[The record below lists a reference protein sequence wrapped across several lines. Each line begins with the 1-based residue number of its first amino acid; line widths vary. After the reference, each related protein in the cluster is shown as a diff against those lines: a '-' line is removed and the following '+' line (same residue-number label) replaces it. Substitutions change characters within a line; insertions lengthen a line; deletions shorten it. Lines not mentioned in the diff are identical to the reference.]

1 MNIPKKIHQ
10 IWIGPKVFPEKYVE
24 MTANMKAM
32 HPDWEYKLWSHDEI
46 FNDLYADD
54 IYLQAYIKEPET
66 FKWAFITDRI
76 KLLLLKDFGGVYIDV
91 DAKYVKS
98 FDIVMDKLEEKHT
111 FFAGMKTY
119 DVQYSLI
126 ECAVYGA
133 APNSRLINLCLDF
146 YQDTRW
152 AHGCMD
158 FSNVVIQ
165 NLEDD
170 ALLLNS
176 KYFYSFEEFEQTIV
190 LHEPEDIRLHSHS
203 EENSIK
209 EEY

>member
-10 IWIGPKVFPEKYVE
+10 IWIGPRVLPEKYVE

-32 HPDWEYKLWSHDEI
+32 HPGWEYKLWTHDEL
-46 FNDLYADD
+46 FNDRYADD
-54 IYLQAYIKEPET
+54 IYLQAYLKEPDT
-66 FKWAFITDRI
+66 FRWAFIADRI
-76 KLLLLKDFGGVYIDV
+76 KLLLLRDFGGVYVDV
-91 DAKYVKS
+91 DAKYIKS
-98 FDIVMDKLEEKHT
+98 FDVVMDKLEERHT

-119 DVQYSLI
+119 DVQSSLI

-158 FSNVVIQ
+158 FSNVIVH

-170 ALLLNS
+170 ALLLSS
-176 KYFYSFEEFEQTIV
+176 KYFYAFEEYEETIV
-190 LHEPEDIRLHSHS
+190 LHEPEDIRLYSHS
-203 EENSIK
+203 DENNAK

>member
-10 IWIGPKVFPEKYVE
+10 IWIGPRVLPEKYVE
-24 MTANMKAM
+24 MTANMEAM
-32 HPDWEYKLWSHDEI
+32 HPDWEYKLWTHDEL
-46 FNDLYADD
+46 FNDRYADD
-54 IYLQAYIKEPET
+54 IYLQAYIKEPDT
-66 FKWAFITDRI
+66 FRWAFIADRI
-76 KLLLLKDFGGVYIDV
+76 KLLLLRDFGGVYVDV
-91 DAKYVKS
+91 DAKYIKS
-98 FDIVMDKLEEKHT
+98 FDVVMDKLEEKHT

-119 DVQYSLI
+119 DVQSSLI

-133 APNSRLINLCLDF
+133 APNSRLINLCLDY

-158 FSNVVIQ
+158 FSNVIVH

-170 ALLLNS
+170 ALLLSS
-176 KYFYSFEEFEQTIV
+176 KYFYAFEEYEETIV
-190 LHEPEDIRLHSHS
+190 LHEPEDIRLYSHS
-203 EENSIK
+203 DENNAK

>member
-10 IWIGPKVFPEKYVE
+10 IWIGPRVLPEKYVE

-32 HPDWEYKLWSHDEI
+32 HPDWEYRLWTHEEI

-54 IYLQAYIKEPET
+54 IYLQAYIKDPKT

-76 KLLLLKDFGGVYIDV
+76 KLLLLRDFGGVYIDV
-91 DAKYVKS
+91 DAKYIKS
-98 FDIVMDKLEEKHT
+98 FDAVMEKLEEKHT

-119 DVQYSLI
+119 NEQSSLI

-158 FSNVVIQ
+158 FSNVIVH
-165 NLEDD
+165 NLEND

-190 LHEPEDIRLHSHS
+190 LHEPEEIRLHSHS

>member
-10 IWIGPKVFPEKYVE
+10 IWIGPRVLPEKYVE
-24 MTANMKAM
+24 MTADMKAM
-32 HPDWEYKLWSHDEI
+32 HPDWEYKLWTHDEL
-46 FNDLYADD
+46 FNDRYADD
-54 IYLQAYIKEPET
+54 IYLQAYLKEPDT
-66 FKWAFITDRI
+66 FRWAFIADRI
-76 KLLLLKDFGGVYIDV
+76 KLLLLRDFGGVYVDV
-91 DAKYVKS
+91 DAKYIKS
-98 FDIVMDKLEEKHT
+98 FDVVMDKLEERHT

-119 DVQYSLI
+119 DVQSSLI

-158 FSNVVIQ
+158 FSNVIVH

-170 ALLLNS
+170 ALLLSS
-176 KYFYSFEEFEQTIV
+176 KYFYSFEEFEETIV
-190 LHEPEDIRLHSHS
+190 LHEPEDIRLYSHS
-203 EENSIK
+203 DENNAK

>member
-32 HPDWEYKLWSHDEI
+32 HPDWEYKLWTHDEL
-46 FNDLYADD
+46 FNDRYADD
-54 IYLQAYIKEPET
+54 IYLQAYLKEPDT
-66 FKWAFITDRI
+66 FRWAFIADRI
-76 KLLLLKDFGGVYIDV
+76 KLLLLRDFGGVYVDV
-91 DAKYVKS
+91 DAKYIKS
-98 FDIVMDKLEEKHT
+98 FDVVMDKLEERHT

-119 DVQYSLI
+119 DVQSSLI

-158 FSNVVIQ
+158 FSNVIVH

-170 ALLLNS
+170 ALLLSS
-176 KYFYSFEEFEQTIV
+176 KYFYSFEEFEETIV
-190 LHEPEDIRLHSHS
+190 LHEPEDIRLYSHS
-203 EENSIK
+203 DENNAK

>member
-10 IWIGPKVFPEKYVE
+10 IWIGPRVLPEKYVE
-24 MTANMKAM
+24 ITANMEAM
-32 HPDWEYKLWSHDEI
+32 HPDWEYKLWTHDEL
-46 FNDLYADD
+46 FNDRYADD
-54 IYLQAYIKEPET
+54 IYLQAYIKEPDT
-66 FKWAFITDRI
+66 FRWAFIADRI
-76 KLLLLKDFGGVYIDV
+76 KLLLLRDFGGVYVDV
-91 DAKYVKS
+91 DAKYIKS
-98 FDIVMDKLEEKHT
+98 FDVVMDKLEEKHT

-119 DVQYSLI
+119 DVQSSLI

-133 APNSRLINLCLDF
+133 APNSRLINLCLDY

-158 FSNVVIQ
+158 FSNVIVH

-170 ALLLNS
+170 ALLLSS
-176 KYFYSFEEFEQTIV
+176 KYFYAFEEYEETIV
-190 LHEPEDIRLHSHS
+190 LHEPEDIRLYSHS
-203 EENSIK
+203 DENNAK

>member
-1 MNIPKKIHQ
+1 MKIPKKIHQ
-10 IWIGPKVFPEKYVE
+10 IWIGTRDLPEKYIE
-24 MTANMKAM
+24 MTSKMKEM
-32 HPDWEYKLWSHDEI
+32 HPEWEYKLWSHKDI
-46 FNDLYADD
+46 FEDLYKDD
-54 IYLQAYIKEPET
+54 IFLNAYLEDPET

-76 KLLLLKDFGGVYIDV
+76 KLLLLRDFGGVYIDV
-91 DAKYVKS
+91 DAKYIKS
-98 FDIVMDKLEEKHT
+98 FDIVMDKLEDQHT
-111 FFAGMKTY
+111 FFAGLKTF
-119 DVQYSLI
+119 DVQSSLI

-158 FSNVVIQ
+158 FSNIIIH

-176 KYFYSFEEFEQTIV
+176 KYFYSFEEFDQTIV
-190 LHEPEDIRLHSHS
+190 LHEPEEIRLHSHS
-203 EENSIK
+203 EENSKK
-209 EEY
+209 EQY

>member
-10 IWIGPKVFPEKYVE
+10 IWIGPRVLPEKYVE
-24 MTANMKAM
+24 MTANMEAM
-32 HPDWEYKLWSHDEI
+32 HPDWEYKLWTHDEL
-46 FNDLYADD
+46 FNDRYADD
-54 IYLQAYIKEPET
+54 IYLQAYLKEPDT
-66 FKWAFITDRI
+66 FRWAFIADRI
-76 KLLLLKDFGGVYIDV
+76 KLLLLRDFGGVYVDV
-91 DAKYVKS
+91 DAKYIKS
-98 FDIVMDKLEEKHT
+98 FDVVMDKLEERHT

-119 DVQYSLI
+119 DVQSSLI

-158 FSNVVIQ
+158 FSNVIVH

-170 ALLLNS
+170 ALLLSS
-176 KYFYSFEEFEQTIV
+176 KYFYSFEEFEETIV
-190 LHEPEDIRLHSHS
+190 LHEPEDIRLYSHS
-203 EENSIK
+203 DENNAK

>member
-10 IWIGPKVFPEKYVE
+10 IWIGPDELPQKYVD
-24 MTANMKAM
+24 MTNNMSDM
-32 HPDWEYKLWSHDEI
+32 HPDWEYKLWTHEEI
-46 FNDLYADD
+46 FNDRYADD
-54 IYLQAYIKEPET
+54 EYLQAYIKEPET

-76 KLLLLKDFGGVYIDV
+76 KLLLLRDFGGVYADV

-98 FDIVMDKLEEKHT
+98 FDLVMDKLEEKHT
-111 FFAGMKTY
+111 FFAGLKTF
-119 DVQYSLI
+119 DVQSSLI
-126 ECAVYGA
+126 ECAIYGA

-158 FSNVVIQ
+158 FSNVITH

-190 LHEPEDIRLHSHS
+190 LHEPEDIRLFSHKD
-203 EENSIK
+203 NN
-209 EEY
+209 

>member
-10 IWIGPKVFPEKYVE
+10 IWIGPRVLPEKYVE

-32 HPDWEYKLWSHDEI
+32 HPDWEYKLWTHDEL
-46 FNDLYADD
+46 FNDRYADD
-54 IYLQAYIKEPET
+54 IYLQAYLKEPDT
-66 FKWAFITDRI
+66 FRWAFIADRI
-76 KLLLLKDFGGVYIDV
+76 KLLLLRDFGGVYVDV
-91 DAKYVKS
+91 DAKYIKS
-98 FDIVMDKLEEKHT
+98 FDVVMDKLEERHT

-119 DVQYSLI
+119 DVQSSLI

-158 FSNVVIQ
+158 FSNVIVH

-170 ALLLNS
+170 ALLLSS
-176 KYFYSFEEFEQTIV
+176 KYFYGFEEFEETIV
-190 LHEPEDIRLHSHS
+190 LHEPEDIRLYSHS
-203 EENSIK
+203 DENNAK

>member
-10 IWIGPKVFPEKYVE
+10 IWIGPRVLPEKYVE

-32 HPDWEYKLWSHDEI
+32 HPDWEYKLWTHDEL
-46 FNDLYADD
+46 FNDRYADD
-54 IYLQAYIKEPET
+54 IYLQAYLKEPDT
-66 FKWAFITDRI
+66 FRWAFIADRI
-76 KLLLLKDFGGVYIDV
+76 KLLLLRDFGGVYVDV
-91 DAKYVKS
+91 DAKYIKS
-98 FDIVMDKLEEKHT
+98 FDVVMDKLEERHT

-119 DVQYSLI
+119 DVQSSLI

-158 FSNVVIQ
+158 FSNVIVH

-170 ALLLNS
+170 ALLLSS
-176 KYFYSFEEFEQTIV
+176 KYFYAFEEFEETIV
-190 LHEPEDIRLHSHS
+190 LHEPEDIRLYSHS
-203 EENSIK
+203 DENNAK

>member
-10 IWIGPKVFPEKYVE
+10 IWIGPRVLPEKYVE

-32 HPDWEYKLWSHDEI
+32 HPDWEYKLWTHDEL
-46 FNDLYADD
+46 FYDRYADD
-54 IYLQAYIKEPET
+54 IYLQAYLKEPDT
-66 FKWAFITDRI
+66 FRWAFIADRI
-76 KLLLLKDFGGVYIDV
+76 KLLLLRDFGGVYVDV
-91 DAKYVKS
+91 DAKYIKS
-98 FDIVMDKLEEKHT
+98 FDVVMDKLEERHT

-119 DVQYSLI
+119 DVQSSLI

-158 FSNVVIQ
+158 FSNVIVH

-170 ALLLNS
+170 ALLLSS
-176 KYFYSFEEFEQTIV
+176 KYFYAFEEYEETIV
-190 LHEPEDIRLHSHS
+190 LHEPEDIRLYSHS
-203 EENSIK
+203 DENNAK

>member
-10 IWIGPKVFPEKYVE
+10 IWIGPRVLPEKYVE
-24 MTANMKAM
+24 MTANMEAM
-32 HPDWEYKLWSHDEI
+32 HPDWEYKLWTHDEI
-46 FNDLYADD
+46 FNDRYADD
-54 IYLQAYIKEPET
+54 IYLQAYIKEPDT
-66 FKWAFITDRI
+66 FRWAFIADRI
-76 KLLLLKDFGGVYIDV
+76 KLLLLRDFGGVYVDV
-91 DAKYVKS
+91 DAKYMKS
-98 FDIVMDKLEEKHT
+98 FDVVMDKLEERHT

-119 DVQYSLI
+119 DVQSSLI

-158 FSNVVIQ
+158 FSNVIVHH
-165 NLEDD
+165 LEDD
-170 ALLLNS
+170 ALLLSS
-176 KYFYSFEEFEQTIV
+176 KYFYSFQEYEETIV
-190 LHEPEDIRLHSHS
+190 LHEPEDIRLYSHS
-203 EENSIK
+203 DENNAK

>member
-10 IWIGPKVFPEKYVE
+10 IWIGPRVLPEKYVE
-24 MTANMKAM
+24 MTADMEAM

-46 FNDLYADD
+46 FNDLYAND

-76 KLLLLKDFGGVYIDV
+76 KLLLLRDFGGVYIDV
-91 DAKYVKS
+91 DAKPVKS
-98 FDIVMDKLEEKHT
+98 FDVVMDKLEDKHT
-111 FFAGMKTY
+111 FFAGMKTF
-119 DVQYSLI
+119 DVQSSLI

-158 FSNVVIQ
+158 FSNIIIH

-176 KYFYSFEEFEQTIV
+176 KYFYSFEESEQTIV
-190 LHEPEDIRLHSHS
+190 LHEPEDIRLYSHS

>member
-10 IWIGPKVFPEKYVE
+10 IWIGPKVCQKFGEE
-24 MTANMKAM
+24 MEAM
-32 HPDWEYKLWSHDEI
+32 HPDWEYKLWTHDEI
-46 FNDLYADD
+46 FNQQYKDD
-54 IYLQAYIKEPET
+54 PFLQAYIKEPET

-76 KLLLLKDFGGVYIDV
+76 KLLLLRDFGGVYIDV
-91 DAKYVKS
+91 DAKYMKP
-98 FDIVMDKLEEKHT
+98 FDIVMDKLEDKHT

-119 DVQYSLI
+119 NEQSSLI
-126 ECAVYGA
+126 ECAVYGS

-158 FSNVVIQ
+158 FSNVIVH

-203 EENSIK
+203 EENCNSGINK
-209 EEY
+209 

>member
-10 IWIGPKVFPEKYVE
+10 IWIGPRVLPEKYVE

-32 HPDWEYKLWSHDEI
+32 HPGWEYKLWTHDEL
-46 FNDLYADD
+46 FNDRYADD
-54 IYLQAYIKEPET
+54 IYLQAYLKEPDT
-66 FKWAFITDRI
+66 FRWAFIADRI
-76 KLLLLKDFGGVYIDV
+76 KLLLLRDFGGVYVDV
-91 DAKYVKS
+91 DAKYIKS
-98 FDIVMDKLEEKHT
+98 FDVVMDKLEERHT

-119 DVQYSLI
+119 DVQSSLI

-158 FSNVVIQ
+158 FSNVIVH

-170 ALLLNS
+170 ALLLSS
-176 KYFYSFEEFEQTIV
+176 KYFYSFEEFEETIV
-190 LHEPEDIRLHSHS
+190 LHEPEDIRLYSHS
-203 EENSIK
+203 DENNAK

>member
-10 IWIGPKVFPEKYVE
+10 IWIGHRALPEKYVE
-24 MTANMKAM
+24 MTKEMEAM
-32 HPDWEYKLWSHDEI
+32 HPDWDYKLWSHDEI
-46 FNDLYADD
+46 FNDLYKDD
-54 IYLQAYIKEPET
+54 IFLKAYLEDADT
-66 FKWAFITDRI
+66 FKWAFIADRI
-76 KLLLLKDFGGVYIDV
+76 KLLLLRDFGGVYADV
-91 DAKYVKS
+91 DAKPIRP
-98 FDIVMDKLEEKHT
+98 FDLVLDKLNKEHT

-119 DVQYSLI
+119 DVQSSLI
-126 ECAVYGA
+126 ECAIYGA

-158 FSNVVIQ
+158 FSNIIIH

-170 ALLLNS
+170 ALLLSS
-176 KYFYSFEEFEQTIV
+176 KYFYAFEEYEETIV
-190 LHEPEDIRLHSHS
+190 LHEPEDIRLYSHS
-203 EENSIK
+203 DENNAK

>member
-10 IWIGPKVFPEKYVE
+10 IWIGPDELPQKYVD
-24 MTANMKAM
+24 MTNNMRDM
-32 HPDWEYKLWSHDEI
+32 HPDWEYKLWTHEEI
-46 FNDLYADD
+46 FNDRYADD
-54 IYLQAYIKEPET
+54 EYLQAYIKEPET

-76 KLLLLKDFGGVYIDV
+76 KLLLLRDFGGVYADV

-98 FDIVMDKLEEKHT
+98 FDLVMDKLEEKHT
-111 FFAGMKTY
+111 FFAGLKTF
-119 DVQYSLI
+119 DVQSSLI
-126 ECAVYGA
+126 ECAIYGA

-158 FSNVVIQ
+158 FSNVITH

-190 LHEPEDIRLHSHS
+190 LHEPEDIRLFSHKD
-203 EENSIK
+203 NN
-209 EEY
+209 

>member
-10 IWIGPKVFPEKYVE
+10 IWIGPKILPEKYVE
-24 MTANMKAM
+24 MTATMEAM
-32 HPDWEYKLWSHDEI
+32 HPEWEYKMWTHDEI
-46 FNDLYADD
+46 FNDRYADD
-54 IYLQAYIKEPET
+54 IYLQAYLQDPDT

-76 KLLLLKDFGGVYIDV
+76 KLLLLRDFGGVYVDV
-91 DAKYVKS
+91 DAKYIKP
-98 FDIVMDKLEEKHT
+98 FDLVMDKLEEKHT

-119 DVQYSLI
+119 DVQSSLI

-146 YQDTRW
+146 YSDTRW

-158 FSNVVIQ
+158 FSNVIIH

-190 LHEPEDIRLHSHS
+190 LHEPEEIRLHSHS
-203 EENSIK
+203 DENSAK

>member
-10 IWIGPKVFPEKYVE
+10 VWIGPRVLPEKYVE
-24 MTANMKAM
+24 MTAAMQAM
-32 HPDWEYKLWSHDEI
+32 HPEWEYKMWTHDEI
-46 FNDLYADD
+46 FNDRYADD
-54 IYLQAYIKEPET
+54 IYLQAYIQDPDT

-76 KLLLLKDFGGVYIDV
+76 KLLLLRDFGGVYVDV

-98 FDIVMDKLEEKHT
+98 FDLVMDKLEEKHT

-119 DVQYSLI
+119 DVQSSLI

-146 YQDTRW
+146 YSDTRW

-158 FSNVVIQ
+158 FSNVIVH

-170 ALLLNS
+170 EIGRAH
-176 KYFYSFEEFEQTIV
+176 V
-190 LHEPEDIRLHSHS
+190 
-203 EENSIK
+203 
-209 EEY
+209 

>member
-10 IWIGPKVFPEKYVE
+10 IWIGPRVLPEKYVE
-24 MTANMKAM
+24 MTADMEAM

-76 KLLLLKDFGGVYIDV
+76 KLLLLRDFGGVYIDV
-91 DAKYVKS
+91 DAKPVKS
-98 FDIVMDKLEEKHT
+98 FDVVMDKLEDKHT
-111 FFAGMKTY
+111 FFAGMKTF
-119 DVQYSLI
+119 DVQSSLI

-158 FSNVVIQ
+158 FSNIIIH

-176 KYFYSFEEFEQTIV
+176 KYFYSFEESEQTIV
-190 LHEPEDIRLHSHS
+190 LHEPEDIRLYSHS